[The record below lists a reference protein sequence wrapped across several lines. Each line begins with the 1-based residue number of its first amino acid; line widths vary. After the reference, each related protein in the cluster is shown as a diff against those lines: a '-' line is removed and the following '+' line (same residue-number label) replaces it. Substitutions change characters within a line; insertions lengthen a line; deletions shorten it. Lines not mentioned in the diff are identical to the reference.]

1 MDPHPNIPQQNPAI
15 TKKQLSNIMS
25 LDPDERSATDVEQ
38 IYQVETVFIRS
49 GEFKYSSRYST
60 TKFSARDNLV

>member
-38 IYQVETVFIRS
+38 IYQVETAILKTD
-49 GEFKYSSRYST
+49 EIK
-60 TKFSARDNLV
+60 